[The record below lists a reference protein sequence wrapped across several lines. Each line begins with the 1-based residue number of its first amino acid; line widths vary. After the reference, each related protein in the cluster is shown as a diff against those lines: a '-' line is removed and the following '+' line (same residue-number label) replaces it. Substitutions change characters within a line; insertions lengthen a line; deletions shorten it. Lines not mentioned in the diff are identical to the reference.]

1 MTLGAFMNRIV
12 LLVAALGLAL
22 AVAVAASHSPDP
34 APASAPEA
42 AFSAERAM
50 ADIEAIAQRPHPTGS
65 QENARVRAYLLNRMA
80 ELGLEPAAQ
89 TGALAERSVQRLAR
103 WGDDQAESREIV
115 NLVGVLPGR
124 DRDGPA
130 VMLAAHHDTVW
141 DSPGAA
147 DDSAGVAAILEAVR
161 AIRARGPAERDLI
174 VLFTD
179 AEELGLD
186 GMRLFLDEHP
196 LAARVGMVVNLE
208 ARGGGGRASMFETGP
223 GNAQTV
229 RAFTRAMDRVPSGAN
244 SNSLAVL
251 VYENMPNGT
260 DYTLARE
267 RGIAGVNLAFIG
279 RAHQYHD
286 PASTPAALDRGSVQH
301 IGETALEAADHF
313 IRADALPMATHDVVY
328 SDFLGLVF
336 IQHAPWI
343 GWLVLAVAA
352 GLLVVAVQRSRGADA
367 LTFAGMGQGALG
379 GLWLAI
385 SGVVLAAAMRGLA
398 GPSLTRAGSPDLY
411 YAMLRR
417 LPWLETGVAL
427 GLLAAVLILFG
438 SGQGRRRIV
447 AGVLAIAAILALS
460 LQGFSLVIL
469 ALAAAAVA
477 GALYSGWMNASRA
490 SAWTGLIALMLAVAA
505 VVQAVAPTAAFL
517 IAWPV
522 LGAAAAAALGAL
534 IDPRL
539 ERHVSLWPALIV
551 TALLG
556 GWLFAAG
563 HWTFLGVGMDL
574 PGVLALIALMTA
586 MLARPLAPVS
596 RRGLEVLAVL
606 AAAALIAGAGLS
618 LGARLIEPVAME
630 GHAT

>member
-1 MTLGAFMNRIV
+1 MNRIV

-22 AVAVAASHSPDP
+22 AVAVAASHTPDP
-34 APASAPEA
+34 APADAPDT

-50 ADIEAIAQRPHPTGS
+50 VDVREIAQRPHPTGS
-65 QENARVRAYLLNRMA
+65 QDNARVRAYLTGRMD
-80 ELGLEPAAQ
+80 ELGLDPSEQA
-89 TGALAERSVQRLAR
+89 GALSERSVERLAR
-103 WGDDQAESREIV
+103 WGDEQAAERQIT
-115 NLVGVLPGR
+115 NLIGVLPGR
-124 DRDGPA
+124 DREGPA
-130 VMLAAHHDTVW
+130 VLLMAHHDTVW

-147 DDSAGVAAILEAVR
+147 DDSTGVAAILEALR
-161 AIRARGPAERDLI
+161 AIQARGPAERDLI

-196 LAARVGMVVNLE
+196 LARRVGMVVNLE

-229 RAFTRAMDRVPSGAN
+229 RAFTRAMDRVEGGAN

-286 PASTPAALDRGSVQH
+286 PASTPEALDQGSVQH
-301 IGETALEAADHF
+301 IGEKALEAADHF
-313 IRADALPMATHDVVY
+313 IRADALPAATNNAVY
-328 SDFLGLVF
+328 SDVLGLFF
-336 IQHAPWI
+336 IQYAPWV
-343 GWLVLAVAA
+343 GWLVLAAA
-352 GLLVVAVQRSRGADA
+352 GGLLIVAVWRGRKVGAV
-367 LTFAGMGQGALG
+367 TFAGMGLGALG

-385 SGVVLAAAMRGLA
+385 SGVVLATAMRGLA
-398 GPSLTRAGSPDLY
+398 GPSMSRAGSPELY

-417 LPWLETGVAL
+417 LPWLEAGVVL
-427 GLLAAVLILFG
+427 GLLAAALILFG
-438 SGQGRRRIV
+438 SAQGRRRLV
-447 AGVLAIAAILALS
+447 AGALILATIAVLT
-460 LQGFSLVIL
+460 LYEFSWIILVLGLI
-469 ALAAAAVA
+469 AVG
-477 GALYSGWMNASRA
+477 GALYSGWMKAARF
-490 SAWTGLIALMLAVAA
+490 SAWTGLIALLLGLGVA
-505 VVQAVAPTAAFL
+505 VQALAPTAAFL

-522 LGAAAAAALGAL
+522 LGAALAAALGGL

-539 ERHVSLWPALIV
+539 ERHISLWPAVIV
-551 TALLG
+551 TAVLG
-556 GWLFAAG
+556 GWLFALG

-574 PGVLALIALMTA
+574 PGVLALIALMAA
-586 MLARPLAPVS
+586 MLARPLAPTS
-596 RRGLEVLAVL
+596 RRGLEILAVL
-606 AAAALIAGAGLS
+606 AAVALIAGAGLA
-618 LGARLIEPVAME
+618 LGARIIEPVPTE